1 MSLPGSLLEQ
11 CGARAQQ
18 LEEQAR
24 KLEEEAASTVEAIS
38 GQAGKL
44 RKDISASPYVIQLIC
59 LTLSKPSPMTP
70 MLQKLPV
77 SVHSIFTFKEVITYA
92 LALERGGDEALLQVI
107 AKVEVALFVVAAAK
121 LFNDPRDKTRG
132 PSP

>member
-1 MSLPGSLLEQ
+1 M
-11 CGARAQQ
+11 
-18 LEEQAR
+18 
-24 KLEEEAASTVEAIS
+24 
-38 GQAGKL
+38 
-44 RKDISASPYVIQLIC
+44 IQLIC

-77 SVHSIFTFKEVITYA
+77 SVLSIFTFKEVITYA
-92 LALERGGDEALLQVI
+92 LALERGGDEALQQVI
-107 AKVEVALFVVAAAK
+107 AKVEVALFVVAAAG